1 MPLTALAVATATM
14 SMAGFPLFFG
24 FIGKEIMYHGCVDRR
39 HVSPF
44 CHDHHPARE
53 FLMTAVAGIIL
64 LGPFTGKRP
73 DPLAEVVEAPLPMV
87 FGPGLMGGL
96 CLLFG
101 LIPWWVSD
109 YLIEPAVRAFSV
121 VEKEV
126 QLAIFHGFNTPLLL
140 SIVTL
145 TLGGMIYFARKKIRP
160 AVAAAVAGHPP
171 DRPARV

>member
-1 MPLTALAVATATM
+1 
-14 SMAGFPLFFG
+14 
-24 FIGKEIMYHGCVDRR
+24 
-39 HVSPF
+39 
-44 CHDHHPARE
+44 
-53 FLMTAVAGIIL
+53 
-64 LGPFTGKRP
+64 
-73 DPLAEVVEAPLPMV
+73 MV

-145 TLGGMIYFARKKIRP
+145 TLGGNGLFCPQESPCRP
-160 AVAAAVAGHPP
+160 LQ
-171 DRPARV
+171 RPWAPSP